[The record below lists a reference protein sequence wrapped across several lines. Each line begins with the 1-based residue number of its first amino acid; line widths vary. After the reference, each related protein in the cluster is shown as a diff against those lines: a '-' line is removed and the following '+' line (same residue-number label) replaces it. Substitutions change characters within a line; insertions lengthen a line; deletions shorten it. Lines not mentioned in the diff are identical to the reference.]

1 MQIRCTTCTK
11 TIAIAPTGALPP
23 ACPHCAGAPVP
34 AQLGPF
40 ALERL
45 VATGGM
51 GEVYL
56 ARHRELGTEVALKLL
71 PAMPLEAAASVRERF
86 AREARLTARV
96 QHPGVVRVLD
106 ADVAG
111 DRPYL
116 VLEFVDGE
124 TIRRRLEHGPLP
136 VVEAARIAAATA
148 DVVAAAHKEGV
159 LHRDIKPD
167 NVMLAR
173 DGTVR
178 VLDFGIARALG
189 DETPLTRT
197 GEILGTPE
205 YMAPEQLLDGPEA
218 TDERTDV
225 HALGVLLYEL
235 LTQRSPFHGANLF
248 QTLKLVES
256 LVPPKPSS
264 LRPEAEVLDEVVLR
278 ALQKRREDRFSGPA
292 DFAAAVRTSVP
303 AAARPRP
310 ERPRRAVWFLW
321 LPLAAVVVVGVV
333 LIVLVKTELRATFDG
348 VAGLIQD
355 ATHSVVDAVAQT
367 AARTMQVHE
376 MLADGRWSHALV
388 LAEQGLAAGD
398 SWLLPAAQD
407 AFLLTHCVWPLAA
420 GMPAWLGACDE
431 RQRERLFGGG
441 LEQTATAD
449 RLANARSSL
458 ARGDAR
464 TALAALQDRPADAPA
479 VDPMEQRLLLLAAH
493 CVEADAASL
502 RTLPARLSLEADA
515 AARLLSLR
523 LLPPNERAQALADYA
538 ARVPL
543 EEPEHWLA
551 LRCAAGRGAADAAA
565 AEQRAEM
572 AWLHG
577 AGELAVLLDAGLQTL
592 RGRGEQSRALD
603 KKQVARLQKRITSDP
618 ADTPASVALQ
628 ALLHLAAGDPAEAD
642 KALAALPMSAPTTLQ
657 PFQQWLAAVKS
668 NDPSDLA
675 LQRGLAAWRI
685 GNAEA
690 VRVQCTSGGSAAAT
704 VCRWLL
710 DRDAGADSAPREL
723 PAAAMQFATELVR
736 GDATQVERLL
746 AAASAR
752 PEQQLQFLR
761 LAVLAGAES
770 DFTAAP
776 WQSFAE
782 PPASAQFDQEV
793 NGGLRR

>member
-11 TIAIAPTGALPP
+11 TIAIAEAGALPP
-23 ACPHCAGAPVP
+23 ACPHCHGAPVP
-34 AQLGPF
+34 EQLGPF
-40 ALERL
+40 ALQRL
-45 VATGGM
+45 VAAGGM

-56 ARHRELGTEVALKLL
+56 ARHKELGTEVALKLL
-71 PAMPLEAAASVRERF
+71 PAMPLQAAASVRERF

-111 DRPYL
+111 DRPWL
-116 VLEFVDGE
+116 VLEYVDGQ
-124 TIRRRLEHGPLP
+124 TLRHRLAQGPLP
-136 VVEAARIAAATA
+136 VVEAARIAASTA
-148 DVVAAAHKEGV
+148 DVLAAAHEHGV

-167 NVMLAR
+167 NVMLSR

-178 VLDFGIARALG
+178 VLDFGIARAMS
-189 DETPLTRT
+189 DEAPLTRT

-248 QTLKLVES
+248 QALKLVES

-264 LRPEAEVLDEVVLR
+264 VRADAAVLDDAVMR
-278 ALQKRREDRFSGPA
+278 ALQKHREDRFAGPA
-292 DFAAAVRTSVP
+292 AFAAAVRTAVP
-303 AAARPRP
+303 AAAMPGP
-310 ERPRRAVWFLW
+310 ARPRRAVWLLW
-321 LPLAAVVVVGVV
+321 LPLAAVLVLGVV
-333 LIVLVKTELRATFDG
+333 LIVVVKITLREQLDG
-348 VAGLIQD
+348 VAGLALEAARTVVDD
-355 ATHSVVDAVAQT
+355 ATQA

-398 SWLLPAAQD
+398 RWLLPAAQD
-407 AFLLTHCVWPLAA
+407 AFLLTHCVWPIAA

-441 LEQTATAD
+441 GEKTAAGD
-449 RLANARSSL
+449 RLGNARCLL
-458 ARGDAR
+458 AHGDAR
-464 TALAALQDRPADAPA
+464 GALAVLQERPADAPA
-479 VDPMEQRLLLLAAH
+479 ADVMEQRLLLLAAH
-493 CVEADAASL
+493 NAEADAASL
-502 RTLPARLSLEADA
+502 RSLPKQLGLEADA
-515 AARLLSLR
+515 VARLLSLR
-523 LLPPNERAQALADYA
+523 FLPRNERAQALAEHA

-551 LRCAAGRGAADAAA
+551 LRCAAGSGADAAA

-592 RGRGEQSRALD
+592 CTNGEEARKLD
-603 KKQVARLQKRITSDP
+603 ARQILRLQKRLATDP

-628 ALLHLAAGDPAEAD
+628 ALLLLAAGDAPAAD
-642 KALAALPMSAPTTLQ
+642 NALTALPLSAPATLL
-657 PFQQWLAAVKS
+657 PFQQWLAAVRS
-668 NDPSDLA
+668 ADPGALA

-685 GNAEA
+685 GRSEV
-690 VRVQCTSGGSAAAT
+690 VRQHCTTSNSAAAT
-704 VCRWLL
+704 ICRWLL
-710 DRDAGADSAPREL
+710 DRQAQPDDAPREL
-723 PAAAMQFATELVR
+723 PGDAMQIAAELVR
-736 GDATQVERLL
+736 GDATQAERLL
-746 AAASAR
+746 AAAAVR
-752 PEQQLQFLR
+752 PEHQLQFLR
-761 LAVLAGAES
+761 LAVLAGAEP

-776 WQSFAE
+776 WRTFAE
-782 PPASAQFDQEV
+782 PPARAQFEQEV